1 MEQKVYIAMGTGFH
15 SALHAK
21 NVEHVHAG
29 VKPPLYVSRWSRETT
44 ECIEATISFDE
55 EKVAGWLD
63 LSPEHQYDFS
73 REEALPVLKDGK
85 MTYDSYH
92 SRIEFSNTI
101 VGKEIQWAIEKNI
114 TTKLDINPLLDSI
127 RSRMNMMGSP
137 EAKAII
143 AKGEEERAKQRAQE
157 EAARKAKEEAEKL
170 KEEAQRKAAEEKN
183 AAKKVWIEA
192 NGSERLRL
200 GFTRGH
206 NCEKLYTL
214 ELCDS
219 LEESFALDYDEAVKT
234 KERSCPSL
242 EALKLCEDL
251 EKANL
256 PFVSAI
262 SIVWLPRGLDDLLSD
277 EDRYGEEPA
286 EGVEAIEIKVNDH
299 YAYHL
304 MG

>member
-21 NVEHVHAG
+21 NVEHAHSGMRA
-29 VKPPLYVSRWSRETT
+29 PLYASRWSRETT

-55 EKVAGWLD
+55 AKVAGWLD

-73 REEALPVLKDGK
+73 REVALPDLKDGK
-85 MTYDSYH
+85 MQYDSYH
-92 SRIEFSNTI
+92 SRIAISKI
-101 VGKEIQWAIEKNI
+101 SVGREIQRAFEKAA
-114 TTKLDINPLLDSI
+114 TTTLDINPILDSI
-127 RSRMNMMGSP
+127 RSRMDMIESP

-143 AKGEEERAKQRAQE
+143 AEAESERAKQRAQE
-157 EAARKAKEEAEKL
+157 EATRKAKEEADRQKQEAKAI
-170 KEEAQRKAAEEKN
+170 EEAAKAT
-183 AAKKVWIEA
+183 AKKAWIDA

-200 GFTRGH
+200 GFARGH

-219 LEESFALDYDEAVKT
+219 LEEPFALDYDGVVKT

-242 EALKLCEDL
+242 EALKLCEEL
-251 EKANL
+251 ESAGL
-256 PFVSAI
+256 SFVSAI